1 MTSKIGELS
10 NLNLQDSAHNSL
22 IDMLCRT
29 NTSEAQRLLA
39 ETINKFSNNHSFA
52 EFFKGL
58 APAVTES
65 PFNINVTE
73 VNVTITDSLNTTHVL
88 NFAAVTDESD
98 RNGLIG
104 ESKDLLNTINEL
116 YRSCHHA
123 SGASHGSTAS
133 TPVIDPSRVT
143 PIHRHTHDQASP
155 VARAGAESEPREA
168 LEPGAQSLLPDS
180 QRDLGTI
187 NSGLNLLLARQHAQE
202 IRDRGQL
209 SCDEAP
215 PTLSS
220 QELAEIAAK
229 HPKHARNQKLDKLVA
244 AMGILRP
251 DAPGLRDSTLLSSPR
266 THLGMPFRPT
276 QSQQEH
282 LPSLRTLQLDF
293 PSVSTTPPK
302 PPLTESE
309 ALSVEQ
315 NRLALVEQLDAMAV
329 KYPRSASGST
339 LQLPEPIF
347 TVQPEKARRDRI
359 DEILDRNLPEEKE
372 LAAITDDFTEQ
383 LRTVKQ
389 RYGFTIAQPRE
400 LEEERTPT
408 PLTAASLP
416 APHPQTPALSRT
428 LTASPES
435 SVANTQQPIMATPT
449 PLEQV
454 AAELSLRDASLQPPA
469 TPRKPELR
477 GHSSVG
483 REVRSVHEIKRPKPS
498 ELTAEQ
504 IRILKQERERELAK
518 QAISARTAESR
529 DRQRSH
535 LKQGRH

>member
-1 MTSKIGELS
+1 
-10 NLNLQDSAHNSL
+10 
-22 IDMLCRT
+22 LCRT

-58 APAVTES
+58 TTAVTES

-73 VNVTITDSLNTTHVL
+73 VNVTITDSLNNTHVL
-88 NFAAVTDESD
+88 NFADVIDESD

-104 ESKDLLNTINEL
+104 ESKALLNTINEL

-339 LQLPEPIF
+339 LQLP
-347 TVQPEKARRDRI
+347 
-359 DEILDRNLPEEKE
+359 
-372 LAAITDDFTEQ
+372 
-383 LRTVKQ
+383 
-389 RYGFTIAQPRE
+389 
-400 LEEERTPT
+400 
-408 PLTAASLP
+408 